1 MERGKG
7 WVSRAAKQGLQ
18 GMRITIRVK
27 PGSREN
33 RVEKAGERDF
43 LVKVKAPAR
52 EGKANEA
59 VIRALAEY
67 FDVPPS
73 RVAIVTGAGAR
84 QKIVEIGRT

>member
-1 MERGKG
+1 M
-7 WVSRAAKQGLQ
+7 QGVK
-18 GMRITIRVK
+18 ITIRVK
-27 PGSREN
+27 PGSRED

-59 VIRALAEY
+59 VIRTLAVY

-84 QKIVEIGRT
+84 QKIVEIGER